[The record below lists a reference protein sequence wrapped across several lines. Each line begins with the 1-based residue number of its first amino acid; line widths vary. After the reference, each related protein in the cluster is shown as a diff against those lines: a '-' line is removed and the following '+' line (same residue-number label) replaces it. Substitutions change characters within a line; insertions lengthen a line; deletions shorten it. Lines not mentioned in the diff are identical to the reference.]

1 MVLFGLNIPSKPRA
15 VVPTFSVMALLTVAM
30 LLPATWQQA
39 MKLDRNAVVQG
50 EQLWQLFTGQ
60 LIHHDWGHLLL
71 NLLGLLVCWALFID
85 HQQGWRRWLG
95 MPLIMLSSSLAQ
107 IYFDPQVRFYA
118 GFSGTLYGLF
128 AYCALTDTLHR
139 RWLGALILVGVMGKI
154 IYDLC
159 VLPELSGLAFAAH
172 TGGVVAGLLLAFLC
186 KILTLNHS

>member
-15 VVPTFSVMALLTVAM
+15 VVPTLSVMALLTVSM

-39 MKLDRNAVVQG
+39 MKLDRDAVVQG

-71 NLLGLLVCWALFID
+71 NLLGLLVCWALFVD